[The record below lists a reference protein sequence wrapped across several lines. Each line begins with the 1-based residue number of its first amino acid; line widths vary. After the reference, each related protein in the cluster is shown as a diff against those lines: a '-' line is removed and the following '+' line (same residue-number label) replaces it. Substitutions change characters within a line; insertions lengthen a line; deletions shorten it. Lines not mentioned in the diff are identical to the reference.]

1 MNPKTPPNSHS
12 APDATARGRNPGA
25 SPEHLEEFG
34 GGHIK
39 SRHGFINRWL
49 LVVYVILFIW
59 ALYYG
64 FTYWGGLGPGL
75 DY

>member
-1 MNPKTPPNSHS
+1 MSEETRPKSDS
-12 APDATARGRNPGA
+12 APAARGHN
-25 SPEHLEEFG
+25 PEHLEEFG
-34 GGHIK
+34 YGHIK

-49 LVVYVILFIW
+49 LIVYVILFVW

-64 FTYWGGLGPGL
+64 FRYWGGLGPGL